1 MKNSLAEIKFFRHK
15 TRDYFVF
22 IVYLDRSRQELS
34 NHIIFSYNGQW
45 KMILKIKK
53 KIPVPQRQTH
63 QLAGAEYTNAAEIFN
78 RTVLYVGASNDDI
91 IFKGH

>member
-1 MKNSLAEIKFFRHK
+1 MENSLAETNFFRHK

-34 NHIIFSYNGQW
+34 NNIFFPYNGQW

-78 RTVLYVGASNDDI
+78 RTLVVD
-91 IFKGH
+91 